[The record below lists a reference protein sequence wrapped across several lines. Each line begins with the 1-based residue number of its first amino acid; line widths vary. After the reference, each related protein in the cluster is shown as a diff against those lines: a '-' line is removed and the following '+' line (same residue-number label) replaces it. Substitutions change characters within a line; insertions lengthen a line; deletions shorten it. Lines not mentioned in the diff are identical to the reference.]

1 MKQGDGSREKMFLTT
16 KRLTT
21 LEATCLVAGAGIGGG
36 VMATPYLAQRAGLVS
51 TIIIAVIAYAVTLIL
66 HIMVAELS
74 VRTNYSSELLTIF
87 SKHLFQGKK
96 PLQIGFYALMAI
108 TLVCNLAAY
117 ITGSGEIL
125 SQLISISLV
134 AGKIVFFVLAA
145 AVVFF
150 GLKKVAINEV
160 FTIIIMLLFLLIM
173 AALSFI
179 KPGHIPF
186 AESGLVPVLAV
197 YGMVMFSLSS
207 LFAIPQAASGLA
219 HSRKK
224 LIQAVVFGLLIN
236 LTVIVI
242 ITVCVLYSS
251 ETITEVAIVGWAKTL
266 GPIVNVLGS
275 LFIFLA
281 MLGTFWSISLQLCD
295 MTGAFFKTGHKL
307 SWLMGTLPC
316 FIVAL
321 LPMASF
327 LDLMQIAGGAT
338 AVIVALMVVP
348 AYKSSIRAESHGD
361 ILLGKIG
368 KNKTIAYV
376 VMLMYILMAIASFL

>member
-1 MKQGDGSREKMFLTT
+1 MT

-21 LEATCLVAGAGIGGG
+21 LEATCLVTGAGIGGG
-36 VMATPYLAQRAGLVS
+36 VMAVPYLAQRVGLVS

-74 VRTNYSSELLTIF
+74 IRTNYSSELLTIF
-87 SKHLFQGKK
+87 SKHLFRGKK
-96 PLQIGFYALMAI
+96 PLQIGFYVLMAI

-125 SQLISISLV
+125 SQLISIPLI
-134 AGKIVFFVLAA
+134 AGKTVFFILAA
-145 AVVFF
+145 SVVFF
-150 GLKKVAINEV
+150 GLKKIAVNEV
-160 FTIIIMLLFLLIM
+160 IALFVMLLFLLIM

-179 KPGHIPF
+179 KPGLIPF
-186 AESGLVPVLAV
+186 AESGLVSALAV

-207 LFAIPQAASGLA
+207 LFAVPQAASGLA

-236 LTVIVI
+236 LAVIII

-251 ETITEVAIVGWAKTL
+251 ETITEVAIVGWAKAL
-266 GPIVNVLGS
+266 GSIVNALGS

-295 MTGAFFKTGHKL
+295 MTGAFFKMGHRLSSETGHRL

-316 FIVAL
+316 FIVAV

-338 AVIVALMVVP
+338 AIIVALMVVP
-348 AYKSSIRAESHGD
+348 AYNNSIRTTSHGD

-368 KNKTIAYV
+368 KNKTIAYA